1 MDNYFKEI
9 EKMNKPLLN
18 GVIESFIL
26 CGVETDKPSVNST
39 NADRVVWIKETAE
52 QLYAVPYTITED
64 RVEEF
69 DDKEVG
75 DLVLVSFDDYEAMQN
90 EGDGAEVTE
99 RKGEENVEMTE
110 EEKAAAER
118 SVALMAELGLLLPG
132 LTEEERETYLKEA
145 EDLDT
150 PALEELVAKAKTETG
165 SGAAKTPPV
174 THAAKLDGKD
184 VEDALKTAIKSGF
197 EYEGRKVIAFRNKI
211 ISGRRVFELDC
222 GSMGFTVTKDQL
234 AAALQE

>member
-1 MDNYFKEI
+1 MT
-9 EKMNKPLLN
+9 KPLLN

-26 CGVETDKPSVNST
+26 CGVETDKPPVNAT

-52 QLYAVPYTITED
+52 QLSAVPYTITED

-90 EGDGAEVTE
+90 EGDGAEVTNRTKSE
-99 RKGEENVEMTE
+99 DGEENSEMTE
-110 EEKAAAER
+110 EEKKDMEDRAT
-118 SVALMAELGLLLPG
+118 L
-132 LTEEERETYLKEA
+132 LTELNEALPEMDVAEKETYLTEA
-145 EDLDT
+145 ADLDMD
-150 PALEELVAKAKTETG
+150 ALEELVKKTKADN
-165 SGAAKTPPV
+165 APKTPKTPSV
-174 THAAKLDGKD
+174 SHAAKLDGKD